1 MKNWVGELAKE
12 NGGTCMY
19 LRRLLVLMVIF
30 SVSSGSFA
38 HSSDI
43 PSVDEDFGCS
53 LKEKFDQY
61 IHDFSVDIDSFGG
74 PELCNSK
81 VDTKKLIN
89 DFEIVERGLFAPG
102 NSNVFIQNLI
112 SADSY
117 YQWLSSVT
125 YGVRRGSDLPW
136 ATAYNSGGYFTMQD
150 GWAKLS
156 TLGRVGTLLHE
167 ARHTEGYSH
176 RSCSHGPYSNTR
188 VPGCDESIS
197 EGGAHAVE
205 MEYYSRVV
213 LQGENFHPL
222 YKSMARL
229 MTLGRANFVFNENPM
244 KEEHRLLARSGNSAF
259 VVSAEGHAR
268 SDIPVLQGYSLK
280 STSFGASLFN
290 GSDAFAI
297 DFYKG
302 NQGSTSLL
310 DDFSYFKITR
320 MPQHV
325 PTIDLEEVDLGDRRF
340 LIGLTANE
348 QMRSFLFSN
357 ATWSPPVKIPG
368 AVKFARIAP
377 DGSQGLFVIK
387 GGGRYCQVDLKTL
400 NCPDSHSLWPEEI
413 IQYAISGDELVELN
427 REKKVLHSSTHTSY
441 PPLMNQP
448 IDDIVSVRLFDSFAL
463 SSETL

>member
-1 MKNWVGELAKE
+1 MKSWVGEMAIQK
-12 NGGTCMY
+12 GGTCMY
-19 LRRLLVLMVIF
+19 LRRLLVLIGIF
-30 SVSSGSFA
+30 SASSGSFA
-38 HSSDI
+38 QPSDI
-43 PSVDEDFGCS
+43 PSLDENFGCS

-61 IHDFSVDIDSFGG
+61 VRDFSVDIDSFGG

-81 VDTKKLIN
+81 ADTKKLIN
-89 DFEIVERGLFAPG
+89 DFEIIERGLFSPG

-112 SADSY
+112 STDSY
-117 YQWLSSVT
+117 YRWLSSVT

-176 RSCSHGPYSNTR
+176 RSCSHGPYSNTG
-188 VPGCDESIS
+188 VPGCDESIF

-213 LQGENFHPL
+213 LQGKNFHPL

-229 MTLGRANFVFNENPM
+229 MNLGRANFVFNENPM
-244 KEEHRLLARSGNSAF
+244 KEEHRLLARSGNSAI
-259 VVSAEGHAR
+259 VVSPEGLFR
-268 SDIPVLQGYSLK
+268 SDLPALQGYTLK

-290 GSDAFAI
+290 GSEAFAI
-297 DFYKG
+297 DLYKG
-302 NQGSTSLL
+302 NHGSASLI
-310 DDFSYFKITR
+310 DDFSYFKIIR

-325 PTIDLEEVDLGDRRF
+325 PSIDIEEVDLGDRRF

-348 QMRSFLFSN
+348 QLRSFVFSN

-368 AVKFARIAP
+368 AVKLARVAP
-377 DGSQGLFVIK
+377 DGSQGLFVIR
-387 GGGRYCQVDLKTL
+387 GGGSYCQVDLKTL
-400 NCPDSHSLWPEEI
+400 NCHESHSLWPDEI
-413 IQYAISGDELVELN
+413 IQFAMAGEELVELN
-427 REKKVLHSSTHTSY
+427 REKQVLHSSTHTPY

-448 IDDIVSVRLFDSFAL
+448 IDDIVSVPLFDSFTL
-463 SSETL
+463 SSEAL

>member
-1 MKNWVGELAKE
+1 
-12 NGGTCMY
+12 MY
-19 LRRLLVLMVIF
+19 LRRLLVLMGIF
-30 SVSSGSFA
+30 SASSVGFA
-38 HSSDI
+38 QSSDI
-43 PSVDEDFGCS
+43 PSVDENFGCS

-61 IHDFSVDIDSFGG
+61 VHDFSVDIDSFGG

-112 SADSY
+112 SSNSY

-125 YGVRRGSDLPW
+125 YGIRRGSDLPW

-176 RSCSHGPYSNTR
+176 RSCSHGPYSNTG
-188 VPGCDESIS
+188 VPGCDESIF

-213 LQGENFHPL
+213 LQGKNFHPL

-229 MTLGRANFVFNENPM
+229 MNLGRANFVFNENPM

-259 VVSAEGHAR
+259 FVSPEGLVR
-268 SDIPVLQGYSLK
+268 SDLPALQGYALK

-290 GSDAFAI
+290 GSEAFAI

-302 NQGSTSLL
+302 NHGSTSLI
-310 DDFSYFKITR
+310 DDFSYFKIIR

-325 PTIDLEEVDLGDRRF
+325 PSIDIEEVDLGDRRF

-348 QMRSFLFSN
+348 QLRSFVFSN
-357 ATWSPPVKIPG
+357 ATWSRPVKIPG
-368 AVKFARIAP
+368 AVKLARVAP
-377 DGSQGLFVIK
+377 DGSQGLFAIK
-387 GGGRYCQVDLKTL
+387 GRGRYCQVDLKTL
-400 NCPDSHSLWPEEI
+400 NCQESHSLWPEEI
-413 IQYAISGDELVELN
+413 VQFAIAGEELVELN
-427 REKKVLHSSTHTSY
+427 SEKKVLHSSTHTPY
-441 PPLMNQP
+441 PLLMNQP
-448 IDDIVSVRLFDSFAL
+448 IDEIVSVPLFDSFTSSTEAL
-463 SSETL
+463 